1 MPIYTIT
8 TTTADDV
15 RVATSFGKLLGLG
28 GPANATVIK
37 QQLINYMINS
47 VQSTENPAAAASA
60 INGITPIS
68 PT

>member
-8 TTTADDV
+8 TTSPDDV
-15 RVATSFGKLLGLG
+15 RLATSFGKILNLG

-47 VQSTENPAAAASA
+47 VQSTENPAAASSA
-60 INGITPIS
+60 IAAIVPIS